1 MKLLHMYSSSIC
13 GLMILSPSITHKT
26 LCLYPYLQFSPSA
39 LCFSTGIVV
48 SGLLGVLPDIQGG
61 GGLNC
66 VLACPLL
73 EIPVIVFEAD
83 VDALSEVA
91 RVRNG
96 PEEVGLDQCDVIEL
110 RGAGRTSL
118 STVWVQEHLRK
129 THTHV
134 PRTQRKEKKKQR
146 RDLISRRRR
155 VYQLVGCA
163 LRGLFRCSIWAE
175 TQVT

>member
-1 MKLLHMYSSSIC
+1 M
-13 GLMILSPSITHKT
+13 
-26 LCLYPYLQFSPSA
+26 
-39 LCFSTGIVV
+39 
-48 SGLLGVLPDIQGG
+48 
-61 GGLNC
+61 NC

-146 RDLISRRRR
+146 RDLISR
-155 VYQLVGCA
+155 
-163 LRGLFRCSIWAE
+163 SAE
-175 TQVT
+175 CTS

>member
-1 MKLLHMYSSSIC
+1 M
-13 GLMILSPSITHKT
+13 
-26 LCLYPYLQFSPSA
+26 
-39 LCFSTGIVV
+39 
-48 SGLLGVLPDIQGG
+48 
-61 GGLNC
+61 NC

-73 EIPVIVFEAD
+73 EIPIIVFEAD

-96 PEEVGLDQCDVIEL
+96 LEEVGLDQCDVIEL

-163 LRGLFRCSIWAE
+163 LRGVFKCSIWAE